1 MNDLQR
7 ILRVARRLRNERLS
21 GLRLK
26 LMMPILL
33 LFLPGLAWGFSDPNI
48 VLPGGHQPDNAM
60 EVLFY
65 ASLGVVFGATMC
77 AVLQSFD
84 GVSRDR
90 ASGMLEVR
98 LAQPMPRSHQAAAL
112 VLGHAQ
118 GILVPVYALLVLC
131 ILVARYRVGD
141 WLSVEETVVY
151 VLSTGLIVVWYT
163 LFALIA
169 STSANEQGTAVAFGV
184 GVWFFFT
191 FLWALVTT
199 MVAYAS
205 GVDVGQPN
213 ELLRAQ
219 KTLMEDY
226 ASLPFSFPAGF
237 NVLENDTLVG
247 PSTAVGGTV
256 TRSTIGRFSTV
267 EQGALVS
274 DSLLMDGCMVHSGA
288 VVKESVLGTRVV
300 VPNGARVEGCVIGDG
315 VVLTSLGTYQGQRI
329 PNEGK

>member
-169 STSANEQGTAVAFGV
+169 STSAKEQGTAVAFGV

-213 ELLRAQ
+213 DPAWVALEGWLDLLSPNGVYHHLLETQ
-219 KTLMEDY
+219 
-226 ASLPFSFPAGF
+226 LP
-237 NVLENDTLVG
+237 
-247 PSTAVGGTV
+247 
-256 TRSTIGRFSTV
+256 TV
-267 EQGALVS
+267 ERGVAAWQAWMAALAWTVLPWWVLRKRME
-274 DSLLMDGCMVHSGA
+274 SL
-288 VVKESVLGTRVV
+288 
-300 VPNGARVEGCVIGDG
+300 VP
-315 VVLTSLGTYQGQRI
+315 
-329 PNEGK
+329 